1 MVPGASSTPGI
12 MISMARF
19 DNVDYDSA
27 TQLVKVGAGCLW
39 DQVYAQMY
47 QYRRKVVGGAASQ
60 GVSAP
65 ASLAHAER

>member
-47 QYRRKVVGGAASQ
+47 QYRRNVVGGAASQ
-60 GVSAP
+60 GVSAL